1 MSQVFDAAL
10 HKRHL
15 SQLLAE
21 TNKRLAEKIAFKGG
35 TCALFFYNL
44 PRLSFDLDYDVLSP
58 LAEADI
64 DGIKEILSRHGTIRE
79 FYEKRFT
86 TFFLFDYGKGHP
98 NIKLEFNKR
107 VWENNVYKQA
117 LFLGVP
123 ITIADESTTL
133 TNKLVA
139 LTNRKTAVARDLFDS
154 WYFLNAGFSI
164 SEPIVF
170 ERTEL
175 HLKDYL
181 KKAIGF
187 IEKTYNRRNIIHG
200 LGDALDESQK
210 DWARAKLRT
219 EAIFLLRARL
229 ESEK

>member
-44 PRLSFDLDYDVLSP
+44 PRLSFDLDFDVLNP
-58 LAEADI
+58 LTEVDN

-107 VWENNVYKQA
+107 VWESNVYKQA

-123 ITIADESTTL
+123 ITIADEATTL

-139 LTNRKTAVARDLFDS
+139 LTNRKTAAARDLFDS

-164 SEPIVF
+164 NEAIVF

-187 IEKTYNRRNIIHG
+187 IEKTYNSRNVIHG

-210 DWARAKLRT
+210 DWARAKLKDET
-219 EAIFLLRARL
+219 LFLLKARL